1 VLREASNGELHN
13 ALLDVSKHRS
23 PWIADEHPIQL
34 EGSQELI
41 YADIRAVA
49 SRDGVVLSFRDVSQ
63 RRLDAARIAESE
75 ERFRLL
81 AENAGDAVF
90 LNTEGIMR
98 WMSPAI
104 TPMLDWRPNELTGLL
119 NRKEIFDRLTLIH
132 GHRRQGDGQVAVL
145 FCDIDHFKAINDN
158 HGHRGG
164 DAVLTALARRVL
176 DCTRQD
182 DLVGR
187 IGGDELLVVLKG
199 IPSLETAET
208 IAAKIHAA
216 ARDPLALASGEV
228 VPTLSIGVTLI
239 RDGES
244 IDAVVERADQAMY
257 EAKQHRR
264 DRVIT
269 FS

>member
-1 VLREASNGELHN
+1 MGIAGSLRTVDQEVAAEAEL
-13 ALLDVSKHRS
+13 D
-23 PWIADEHPIQL
+23 
-34 EGSQELI
+34 
-41 YADIRAVA
+41 
-49 SRDGVVLSFRDVSQ
+49 
-63 RRLDAARIAESE
+63 RRARI
-75 ERFRLL
+75 
-81 AENAGDAVF
+81 D
-90 LNTEGIMR
+90 
-98 WMSPAI
+98 
-104 TPMLDWRPNELTGLL
+104 ELTGLL

-257 EAKQHRR
+257 EAKQHGR